1 MIIKHG
7 EPWLLWPNTVSY
19 GINKGDINRTLEG
32 DTDFTMSMR
41 IKVLSKTPS
50 KRTIFSKLPN
60 YMGLD
65 VENDNNN
72 LLFICNFDEDGERNA
87 EYLFIPNEL
96 GWDWNFITIRY
107 NNKINYI
114 DILINDV
121 VVFEKQLKPNQ
132 RISSDDQSHVIFG
145 SGNFPHNGFN
155 LNYCEYEIDHLLI
168 SKNYLSYNVLSEI
181 YETKEVG
188 NNNVIGLYDFTEKTD
203 YKI

>member
-72 LLFICNFDEDGERNA
+72 LLYSIHG
-87 EYLFIPNEL
+87 
-96 GWDWNFITIRY
+96 
-107 NNKINYI
+107 
-114 DILINDV
+114 
-121 VVFEKQLKPNQ
+121 
-132 RISSDDQSHVIFG
+132 
-145 SGNFPHNGFN
+145 
-155 LNYCEYEIDHLLI
+155 
-168 SKNYLSYNVLSEI
+168 SYNR
-181 YETKEVG
+181 
-188 NNNVIGLYDFTEKTD
+188 LY
-203 YKI
+203 